1 MNLEI
6 EAMVDVEVWM
16 TDAPELFEE
25 DRVWIAKETRASGI
39 AFSQEAS
46 PSDAESFDVD
56 GATIAYRVHNV

>member
-6 EAMVDVEVWM
+6 EAMIDVEVWM
-16 TDAPELFEE
+16 TRCSRTFEE
-25 DRVWIAKETRASGI
+25 DRTWIAKETRASGI
-39 AFSQEAS
+39 VFSEDAS